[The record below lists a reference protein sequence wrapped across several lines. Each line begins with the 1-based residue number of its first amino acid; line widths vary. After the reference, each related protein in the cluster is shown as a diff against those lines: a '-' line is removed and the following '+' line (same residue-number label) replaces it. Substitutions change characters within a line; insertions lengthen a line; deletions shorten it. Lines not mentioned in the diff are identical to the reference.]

1 MRKFLLTVLF
11 LSLSLLLF
19 LISIFVFLYM
29 PAQQKRH
36 VVEVKVDRG
45 ESFSS
50 VVNKLKDRGVIPSER
65 FFTFWA
71 RLWALD
77 KKIHWGV
84 YRFDLPIA
92 PREVLD
98 RMVLGRG
105 LFHRITIPEGLA
117 LSEIA
122 DLLGR
127 EGATDEEKF
136 LKEARSTEIL
146 SLLGLEDSGIEGYL
160 FPDTYYFPVSATER
174 DILTAMVEQFQEI
187 FTPMMERQAKKLGL
201 SRHEVVTLASL
212 VEKEAGVETER
223 PLVSAVF
230 HNRLKQNIPLQSDPT
245 VIYGLEGFTGKL
257 RRRDLQNPSPYNTY
271 LIRGLP
277 PGPICNPGLSSL
289 RAALFPAHVSYL
301 YFVSKNDGTHFFS
314 ETIREHNRAV
324 NIYQRNR
331 KQPKRH

>member
-11 LSLSLLLF
+11 LSVSLLLF
-19 LISIFVFLYM
+19 LVSIFAFLYM
-29 PAQQKRH
+29 PAQQKRR

-50 VVNKLKDRGVIPSER
+50 VVNKLKDRGVILNER
-65 FFTFWA
+65 FFTLWA

-105 LFHRITIPEGLA
+105 LFRRITIPEGLA
-117 LSEIA
+117 LNEIA
-122 DLLGR
+122 DLLSR
-127 EGATDEEKF
+127 EGATGEEKF

-146 SLLGLEDSGIEGYL
+146 SLLGLEHNRIEGYL

-212 VEKEAGVETER
+212 VEKEAGVEAER

-230 HNRLKQNIPLQSDPT
+230 HNRLKRNIPLQSDPT
-245 VIYGLEGFTGKL
+245 VIYGLKGFTGKL
-257 RRRDLQNPSPYNTY
+257 RRKDLQNPSPYNTY

-324 NIYQRNR
+324 NIYQRNSKKR
-331 KQPKRH
+331 KRH

>member
-1 MRKFLLTVLF
+1 MRKLLLTVLF
-11 LSLSLLLF
+11 LSVSLLLF
-19 LISIFVFLYM
+19 LVSIFAFLYM
-29 PAQQKRH
+29 PAQQKRR
-36 VVEVKVDRG
+36 VVEVKVERG

-50 VVNKLKDRGVIPSER
+50 VVNKLKDRGVIPNER
-65 FFTFWA
+65 FFTLWA
-71 RLWALD
+71 RLLALD

-117 LSEIA
+117 LNEIA

-127 EGATDEEKF
+127 EGATGKEKF
-136 LKEARSTEIL
+136 LKEARSTEVL
-146 SLLGLEDSGIEGYL
+146 SLLGLENNGIEGYL

-212 VEKEAGVETER
+212 IEKETGVEAER

-230 HNRLKQNIPLQSDPT
+230 HNRLKGNIPLQSDPT
-245 VIYGLEGFTGKL
+245 VIYGLEDFTGKL
-257 RRRDLQNPSPYNTY
+257 RRKDLQNPSPYNTY

-289 RAALFPAHVSYL
+289 RAALFPARVSYL

-324 NIYQRNR
+324 NIYQRNSKKR
-331 KQPKRH
+331 KRH

>member
-1 MRKFLLTVLF
+1 
-11 LSLSLLLF
+11 
-19 LISIFVFLYM
+19 M
-29 PAQQKRH
+29 PAQQKRR

-50 VVNKLKDRGVIPSER
+50 VVNKLKDRGVIPNER
-65 FFTFWA
+65 FFTLWA
-71 RLWALD
+71 RLLALD

-117 LSEIA
+117 LNEIA

-127 EGATDEEKF
+127 EGATGKEKF

-146 SLLGLEDSGIEGYL
+146 SLLGLENNGIEGYL

-212 VEKEAGVETER
+212 VEKEAGVEAER

-230 HNRLKQNIPLQSDPT
+230 HNRLKRNIPLQSDPT
-245 VIYGLEGFTGKL
+245 VIYGLKGFTGKL
-257 RRRDLQNPSPYNTY
+257 RRKDLQNPSPYNTY

-289 RAALFPAHVSYL
+289 RAALFPARVSYL

-324 NIYQRNR
+324 YIYQRNIKQR
-331 KQPKRH
+331 KRP

>member
-1 MRKFLLTVLF
+1 MRKFLLTVFF
-11 LSLSLLLF
+11 LSVSLLLF
-19 LISIFVFLYM
+19 LVSIFVFLYM
-29 PAQQKRH
+29 PAQQKRR

-50 VVNKLKDRGVIPSER
+50 VVNKLKDRGVIPNER
-65 FFTFWA
+65 FFTLWA
-71 RLWALD
+71 RLLALD

-84 YRFDLPIA
+84 YRFNLPIA

-117 LSEIA
+117 LNEIA

-127 EGATDEEKF
+127 EGATGKDKF
-136 LKEARSTEIL
+136 LKEARSTELL
-146 SLLGLEDSGIEGYL
+146 SLLGLEHNGIEGYL

-187 FTPMMERQAKKLGL
+187 FTPMMEKQAKKLGL

-212 VEKEAGVETER
+212 VEKEAGGEAER

-230 HNRLKQNIPLQSDPT
+230 HNRLKRNIPLQSDPT

-257 RRRDLQNPSPYNTY
+257 RRKDLQNPSPHNTY

-289 RAALFPAHVSYL
+289 RAALFPARVSYL

-324 NIYQRNR
+324 NIYQRNSKKR
-331 KQPKRH
+331 KRH

>member
-1 MRKFLLTVLF
+1 MRKLLLTVLF

-19 LISIFVFLYM
+19 LVSIFAFLYM
-29 PAQQKRH
+29 PALQKRR

-50 VVNKLKDRGVIPSER
+50 VVNKLKDRGVIPNER
-65 FFTFWA
+65 FFTLWA
-71 RLWALD
+71 RLLALD

-117 LSEIA
+117 LNEIA
-122 DLLGR
+122 DLLVR
-127 EGATDEEKF
+127 EGATGEEKF
-136 LKEARSTEIL
+136 LQEARSTEIL
-146 SLLGLEDSGIEGYL
+146 SLLGLEDNGIEGYL
-160 FPDTYYFPVSATER
+160 FPDTYYFPVSATAR

-212 VEKEAGVETER
+212 VEKEAGVEAER

-324 NIYQRNR
+324 NIYQRNSKKR
-331 KQPKRH
+331 KRP

>member
-11 LSLSLLLF
+11 LSFSLLLF
-19 LISIFVFLYM
+19 FVSIFAFLYM
-29 PAQQKRH
+29 PAQQKRR

-45 ESFSS
+45 ESFTS
-50 VVNKLKDRGVIPSER
+50 VVNKLKDRGVIPNEKI
-65 FFTFWA
+65 FTLWA
-71 RLWALD
+71 RLLALD

-105 LFHRITIPEGLA
+105 LFHRITVPEGLA
-117 LSEIA
+117 LNEIA
-122 DLLGR
+122 DLLVR

-146 SLLGLEDSGIEGYL
+146 SLLGLEPNGIEGYL

-174 DILTAMVEQFQEI
+174 DVLTAMVEQFQEI
-187 FTPMMERQAKKLGL
+187 FTPKMERQAKKLGL

-230 HNRLKQNIPLQSDPT
+230 HNRLKYNIPLQSDPT

-257 RRRDLQNPSPYNTY
+257 RRKDLQNPSPYNTY
-271 LIRGLP
+271 FIRGLP

-289 RAALFPAHVSYL
+289 LAALFPARVSYL

-324 NIYQRNR
+324 NIYQRNSKKR
-331 KQPKRH
+331 KRY

>member
-50 VVNKLKDRGVIPSER
+50 VVNKLKDRGVISNER
-65 FFTFWA
+65 FFTLWA

-92 PREVLD
+92 PHELLD
-98 RMVLGRG
+98 RMVPGRG

-117 LSEIA
+117 LNEIT

-136 LKEARSTEIL
+136 LNEARSTEIL
-146 SLLGLEDSGIEGYL
+146 SLLGMEHNEIKGYL
-160 FPDTYYFPVSATER
+160 C
-174 DILTAMVEQFQEI
+174 
-187 FTPMMERQAKKLGL
+187 
-201 SRHEVVTLASL
+201 
-212 VEKEAGVETER
+212 
-223 PLVSAVF
+223 
-230 HNRLKQNIPLQSDPT
+230 
-245 VIYGLEGFTGKL
+245 
-257 RRRDLQNPSPYNTY
+257 PYT
-271 LIRGLP
+271 
-277 PGPICNPGLSSL
+277 S
-289 RAALFPAHVSYL
+289 
-301 YFVSKNDGTHFFS
+301 
-314 ETIREHNRAV
+314 
-324 NIYQRNR
+324 
-331 KQPKRH
+331 

>member
-19 LISIFVFLYM
+19 LVSIFAFLYM
-29 PAQQKRH
+29 PALQKRR

-50 VVNKLKDRGVIPSER
+50 VVNKLKDRGVIPNER
-65 FFTFWA
+65 FFTLWA
-71 RLWALD
+71 RLLALD

-117 LSEIA
+117 LNEIA
-122 DLLGR
+122 DLLVR
-127 EGATDEEKF
+127 EGATSEEKF
-136 LKEARSTEIL
+136 LQEARSTEIL
-146 SLLGLEDSGIEGYL
+146 SLLGLEDNGIEGYL
-160 FPDTYYFPVSATER
+160 FPDTYYFPVSATAR

-212 VEKEAGVETER
+212 VEKEAGVEAER

-324 NIYQRNR
+324 NIYQRNSKKR
-331 KQPKRH
+331 KRP

>member
-11 LSLSLLLF
+11 LSFSLLLF
-19 LISIFVFLYM
+19 LVSIFAFLYM
-29 PAQQKRH
+29 PAQQKRR

-50 VVNKLKDRGVIPSER
+50 VVNKLKDRGVIPNER
-65 FFTFWA
+65 FFTLWA

-77 KKIHWGV
+77 QKIHWGV

-92 PREVLD
+92 PRVVLD

-117 LSEIA
+117 LNEIA
-122 DLLGR
+122 DLLVR

-146 SLLGLEDSGIEGYL
+146 SLLGLEHNGIEGYL

-174 DILTAMVEQFQEI
+174 DILTALVEQFQEI
-187 FTPMMERQAKKLGL
+187 FTPMMEKQAKKLGL

-212 VEKEAGVETER
+212 VEKEAGVEAER

-230 HNRLKQNIPLQSDPT
+230 HNRLKHNIPLQSDPT

-257 RRRDLQNPSPYNTY
+257 RRKDLQNPSPYNTY

-289 RAALFPAHVSYL
+289 RAALFPARVSYL

-324 NIYQRNR
+324 NIYQRNS
-331 KQPKRH
+331 KQRKRH

>member
-1 MRKFLLTVLF
+1 VRKLLLTVLF

-19 LISIFVFLYM
+19 LVSIFAFLYM
-29 PAQQKRH
+29 PALQKRR

-50 VVNKLKDRGVIPSER
+50 VVNKLKDRGVIPNER
-65 FFTFWA
+65 FFTLWA
-71 RLWALD
+71 RLLALD

-117 LSEIA
+117 LNEIA
-122 DLLGR
+122 DLLVR
-127 EGATDEEKF
+127 EGATGEEKF
-136 LKEARSTEIL
+136 LQEARSTEIL
-146 SLLGLEDSGIEGYL
+146 SLLGLEDNGIEGYL
-160 FPDTYYFPVSATER
+160 FPDTYYFPVSATAR

-212 VEKEAGVETER
+212 VEKEAGVEAER

-230 HNRLKQNIPLQSDPT
+230 HNRLKRNIPLQSDPT

-257 RRRDLQNPSPYNTY
+257 RRKDLQNPSPYNTY

-289 RAALFPAHVSYL
+289 RAALFPAPVSYL

-324 NIYQRNR
+324 NIYQRNSKKR
-331 KQPKRH
+331 KRP